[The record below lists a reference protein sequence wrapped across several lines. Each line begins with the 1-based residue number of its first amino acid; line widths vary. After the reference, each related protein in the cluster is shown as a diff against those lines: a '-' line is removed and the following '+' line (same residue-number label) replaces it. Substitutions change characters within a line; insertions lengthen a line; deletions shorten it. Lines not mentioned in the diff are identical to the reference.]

1 MVNRFIKIIITTLV
15 IFTGFN
21 AYAAKIAV
29 TSDRTEIQE
38 NESFTLEYS
47 SDSSVDDE
55 PDFSP
60 IEKNFHI
67 ISRSQSSNI
76 QFINGRLDRK
86 TTWVLVLMPKATG
99 KFTIPA
105 INFGSDKSGAVSIKV
120 TKATASKS
128 TKEDLVYIEAFAD
141 TNSAYVQ
148 SQIIYTLRIFHAVR
162 FRNASLSEMEL
173 SDKDANI
180 EKLEENKK
188 YSKFINGRRYEV
200 FEKRYAIF
208 PQSAGRLTI
217 EPAVLDVQYIEA
229 MRTLRN
235 KRIVSDKITVDVKP
249 VPQVI
254 KNKNLQYWLPASNIM
269 LEEKWSGE
277 TDDLQVGEP
286 LTRTVTLTAKGLLSS
301 ALPDLSTKFPVKGL
315 KHYPDQPS
323 LDNKIVDSGFVGKRQ
338 EKIAYIP
345 SQPGRVTLP
354 ELEIVWWDT
363 QKNKMQKAVLPAR
376 EIIVAGG
383 ANQLSDGSMDNDQA
397 AKSIAGDTSISTN
410 QVTNETPAT
419 GPENIN
425 IAGVSKSVWF
435 WVSMLLLL
443 LWAATIGLWLNAR
456 KDAGQSGS
464 TVPKDNREPL
474 YSADGIKAIKAA
486 CDNNDPHQ
494 TKEAL
499 LAWGKLLW
507 QDSPP
512 TSLGH
517 IAERVN
523 RQLSKEL
530 QKLNTALYKPGVANW
545 DRNALLSSLQKY
557 VDEQQKKQK
566 TDSSRIKPLFRI
578 ATNQ

>member
-1 MVNRFIKIIITTLV
+1 MVKQFIKVIISVLV
-15 IFTGFN
+15 MFAGFN
-21 AYAAKIAV
+21 AYSAQIAV

-99 KFTIPA
+99 KFTIPV
-105 INFGSDKSGAVSIKV
+105 INFGSDKSGSVSIKV
-120 TKATASKS
+120 TKATVSKN

-141 TNSAYVQ
+141 TTTAYVQ

-173 SDKDANI
+173 SDKDANV

-208 PQSAGRLTI
+208 PQSTGKLTI

-254 KNKNLQYWLPASNIM
+254 KNKNLQYWLPASNIK

-286 LTRTVTLTAKGLLSS
+286 LTRTVTLTANGLLSS

-315 KHYPDQPS
+315 KHYPDQPT
-323 LDNKIVDSGFVGKRQ
+323 LDNKITDSGFVGKRQ

-363 QKNKMQKAVLPAR
+363 QNNKMQKAVLPTR

-383 ANQLSDGSMDNDQA
+383 ANQLSEGVVENNQSTEPLTDGSA
-397 AKSIAGDTSISTN
+397 APTNQTSNKSTTSGAETIRIAGM
-410 QVTNETPAT
+410 
-419 GPENIN
+419 
-425 IAGVSKSVWF
+425 SKSVWF
-435 WVSMLLLL
+435 WASMILLL

-456 KDAGQSGS
+456 NKAGQSASIPAGS
-464 TVPKDNREPL
+464 NRESF
-474 YSADGIKAIKAA
+474 YSVDSIKAVKDA
-486 CDNNDPHQ
+486 CENNDPQQ

-499 LAWGKLLW
+499 LAWSKKVW
-507 QDSPP
+507 QENPP

-517 IAERVN
+517 IAEKVGG
-523 RQLSKEL
+523 QLSKEL
-530 QKLNTALYKPGVANW
+530 LKLNSALYKPGVANW
-545 DRNALLSSLQKY
+545 DRNALLTSLQKY
-557 VDEQQKKQK
+557 VDAQRKKEK
-566 TDSSRIKPLFRI
+566 TQASKIKPLFRI